1 MSTPYGL
8 PSTWSSIHASSI
20 SSDSGVKLAPP
31 STPKPPAR
39 LTAAT
44 TSRQWLKAN
53 SGKSTPTRS
62 RMTFM
67 PVSIHSDVSMGHSHV
82 ECDGIPLSRHAVR
95 GISSH
100 STLVGDGWSV
110 EAELVALDVL
120 HHEARLVEAIG
131 TE

>member
-8 PSTWSSIHASSI
+8 PSTWSSIPATSI
-20 SSDSGVKLAPP
+20 SSDTGVKLAPP

-67 PVSIHSDVSMGHSHV
+67 PVSIHVGRV
-82 ECDGIPLSRHAVR
+82 TELYESRHLAAPHYV
-95 GISSH
+95 GCGFPSGVAASSCEPDLEAASPVILH
-100 STLVGDGWSV
+100 DRV
-110 EAELVALDVL
+110 ELDA
-120 HHEARLVEAIG
+120 ARRS
-131 TE
+131 